1 MMNAMRY
8 LWCGICACLAAWQ
21 PCRGA
26 GSEKEEKKVEI
37 AFTKAGLERSSE
49 NGERTGDLQWKCQA
63 VLFIPEPWDFET
75 RSVAERQSVKMWDMD
90 GRELSP
96 VEFHTGWLNGRE
108 EKGVSYAEIQGA
120 AVCLPPAGCTQVRMK
135 GSLRVPVVRMLESP
149 VYELPFKAEASS
161 LIPLPGSEE
170 GYARNADDVVK
181 SNELPLGELYVGK
194 CEWKRGD
201 GEKQL
206 ALRICLDANH
216 RFRLEKIE
224 LLDGKGEV
232 MEYTS
237 PNRSDID
244 EQSQCWYADFT
255 FSPPEKMDQGKCRVR
270 LIYKTAP
277 EYVTVPVDVRFGVGG
292 EIRAEA
298 EKKAT

>member
-1 MMNAMRY
+1 MRY
-8 LWCGICACLAAWQ
+8 LWCGVCACLAAWQ

-26 GSEKEEKKVEI
+26 GSDKREREEKVEI

-63 VLFIPEPWDFET
+63 VLFIPEPWDFGN

-90 GRELSP
+90 GKELAP
-96 VEFHTGWLNGRE
+96 VEFYTGWLNGRKG
-108 EKGVSYAEIQGA
+108 KGVSYTEIQGTA
-120 AVCLPPAGCTQVRMK
+120 GCLAPDGCTQVRMK
-135 GSLRVPVVRMLESP
+135 GSLRVPVVRMLKSP
-149 VYELPFKAEASS
+149 VYELLLRPEASS

-170 GYARNADDVVK
+170 VNAVSADDVVK
-181 SNELPLGELYVGK
+181 SNELPMGELYVGK
-194 CEWKRGD
+194 CEWKKGD

-206 ALRICLDANH
+206 VLGICLDANH
-216 RFRLEKIE
+216 RFELEKIE

-232 MEYTS
+232 MKYTT

-244 EQSQCWYADFT
+244 EQSRSWSADFT
-255 FSPPEKMDQGKCRVR
+255 FSPPEKMDMGTCRVR

-277 EYVTVPVDVRFGVGG
+277 EYVTVPVDARFGMGG
-292 EIRAEA
+292 EIRKEA
-298 EKKAT
+298 EKKDR